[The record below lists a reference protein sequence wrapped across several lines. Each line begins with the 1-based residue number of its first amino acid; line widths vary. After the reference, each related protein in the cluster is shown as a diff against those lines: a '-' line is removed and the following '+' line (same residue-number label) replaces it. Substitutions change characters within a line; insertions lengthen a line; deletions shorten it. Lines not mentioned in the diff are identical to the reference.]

1 MTRFSLSDIDH
12 LASLSG
18 LSLTDDEAQQLKTSL
33 DSITGYVDMLDEL
46 DVTGVEPLYQVT
58 DLFNVF
64 DRDEVRDDGISR
76 EDLLSLAPESL
87 DGQIKVPKVL

>member
-46 DVTGVEPLYQVT
+46 DVTGIEPLYQVT

-64 DRDEVRDDGISR
+64 DKDEVRSDGIGR
-76 EDLLSLAPESL
+76 DDLLGLAPESL